1 MIASPGEHLIAAPK
15 KFNNFLDCEDGSKTG
30 SKEQKGIK
38 LWEKLKY
45 QLVEYNS
52 LPGYLRDNEFIRG
65 YYRSEWPLKQVFLSI
80 FSIHNE
86 TLNVWT

>member
-1 MIASPGEHLIAAPK
+1 MIRGASDGFIAAPE
-15 KFNNFLDCEDGSKTG
+15 KFNELLDGEDERTSSKLR
-30 SKEQKGIK
+30 KGVR
-38 LWEKLKY
+38 LWRKLKY

-52 LPGYLRDNEFIRG
+52 LPAYMRDNEFILG
-65 YYRSEWPLKQVFLSI
+65 YYRSEWPLKQIFLSI

>member
-1 MIASPGEHLIAAPK
+1 MIRGAYEGLISTPDKIDA
-15 KFNNFLDCEDGSKTG
+15 FLDGEDETVHLKDG
-30 SKEQKGIK
+30 KGVR
-38 LWEKLKY
+38 LWKKLKY

-52 LPGYLRDNEFIRG
+52 LPAYLRDNEYILG
-65 YYRSEWPLKQVFLSI
+65 HYRAEWPLKQVFLNI

>member
-1 MIASPGEHLIAAPK
+1 MISGSYKELIPSPEKI
-15 KFNNFLDCEDGSKTG
+15 NNVLDCEDGSG
-30 SKEQKGIK
+30 SGLKERKGAKI
-38 LWEKLKY
+38 WEKLKY

-52 LPGYLRDNEFIRG
+52 LPPYMRDNEFIHG
-65 YYRSEWPLKQVFLSI
+65 HYRAEWPLKQIILSI